1 MDILIG
7 ILCGIGVLTLTGLLI
22 WLIANVFHYSVYNF
36 SYVKFKGEW
45 AVVTGASAGI
55 GASMARA
62 LARRGI
68 NVVLI
73 ARSEDKLTFVSE
85 ECRAKGVD
93 TKVLTFDFANASR
106 DEWGSLCDQLRSL
119 SPLILVN
126 NVGVNVE
133 MPTEFIDM
141 SLPDIERIVTVN
153 VSSMNAI
160 TSALLPGM
168 LERGRGIIL
177 CLSSGGGAIT
187 PAPLLAPYAGTK
199 AYNDSFATSL
209 NGEVSKRGIYV
220 HSLTPFF
227 VESAMAKMRKS
238 FTVPSADQFAEAAL
252 RLVGSSPRLQPYWVH
267 YVLGFV
273 ITLLPLSKQVSYVAD
288 LHRNIRKRALRKK
301 ERLVKKN

>member
-1 MDILIG
+1 MDIASVIF
-7 ILCGIGVLTLTGLLI
+7 CGIGVVTLAGLLI
-22 WLIANVFHYSVYNF
+22 WLIATVFHYTVYRF
-36 SYVKFKGEW
+36 SYEKFKGKW

-55 GASMARA
+55 GAGMARA

-73 ARSEDKLTFVSE
+73 ARSEDKLTFVAE
-85 ECRAKGVD
+85 ECHAKGVE
-93 TKVLTFDFANASR
+93 TKVMKFDFANASR
-106 DEWGSLCDQLRSL
+106 DDWASLLEQLRSL

-141 SLPDIERIVTVN
+141 ALAEVERIVTVN
-153 VSSMNAI
+153 ISATNAM

-177 CLSSGGGAIT
+177 CLSSGGGPIA

-199 AYNDSFATSL
+199 AYNDAFAIAL
-209 NGEVSKRGIYV
+209 NGELSKRGVNV

-227 VESAMAKMRKS
+227 VESSMAKMRKS
-238 FTVPSADQFAEAAL
+238 FTVPSPDQFAEAAL

-267 YVLGFV
+267 YAIGFA
-273 ITLLPLSKQVSYVAD
+273 ITLLPLSKQVSYVAG

-301 ERLVKKN
+301 ERIAKQN